1 MIEFEVKSKKQHI
14 SVNIRDRPKTNTVC
28 RQWHA
33 QELQAATSSRTTTT
47 KRCSSTI
54 ILTTWVAVVT
64 SPTLM
69 AKFRSTSSMFRLA
82 KCSSKS
88 ATIRGIPLISSM
100 PRIWTRRPVCTTMMV
115 RDIMLQD

>member
-47 KRCSSTI
+47 KRYSSTI

-69 AKFRSTSSMFRLA
+69 AKYRSISNTFHLGKYSL
-82 KCSSKS
+82 KN
-88 ATIRGIPLISSM
+88 ATIRRTRLTSST
-100 PRIWTRRPVCTTMMV
+100 PRNLMRRLVCTTMV
-115 RDIMLQD
+115 RDIMIQD